1 MMIIVMRINNKHT
14 RCSFS
19 AFMNFFFLLCFVFL
33 CFGQKENKSVKT
45 YENAMCK
52 NVAWVTGAFGFL
64 YVYRPGDSDRTG
76 EKDADSSQHTTRWLF
91 LCARRTRLSSVS
103 LSPTSRNRKTK
114 HTHLHREQTQ
124 VDTQGGKAC
133 ASWKARSF
141 TCIIQDDT
149 TDKRERERKSSALE
163 MMKKVL
169 IIYLSYVIIIMHCDW
184 NTAKENSVQCDLTD
198 GTKKFFLA
206 PTN

>member
-19 AFMNFFFLLCFVFL
+19 AGMIFFSAVFCVPLLWSEGKQEC
-33 CFGQKENKSVKT
+33 ENVW
-45 YENAMCK
+45 EC
-52 NVAWVTGAFGFL
+52 NVQERRLSYGRFWLF
-64 YVYRPGDSDRTG
+64 VYRPGDSDRTG

-133 ASWKARSF
+133 ASWKAKSF

-149 TDKRERERKSSALE
+149 TNEREREGKVVRWKWW
-163 MMKKVL
+163 KK
-169 IIYLSYVIIIMHCDW
+169 C
-184 NTAKENSVQCDLTD
+184 
-198 GTKKFFLA
+198 
-206 PTN
+206 